1 MDILESFYTD
11 YDEDARLLERDGS
24 VEFLTTMKYIRE
36 IIGNEKKKILD
47 IGAGTGRYSIA
58 LEKEGHLVD
67 AIEYTKHNA
76 DIMRSKMDD
85 SGAVILYQGT
95 ALDLSKL
102 EDECYDITLMFGPMY
117 HLFDKSE
124 KLLALEEAI
133 RVTKNGGYILVAYCM
148 NEATVIQSAFLKEK
162 IKKCFENHIMTD
174 TFKYIA
180 KDVFSLMRIE
190 EIDEINSHFDN
201 ICREKIVATDGAAV
215 YIRDC
220 LEQMDEET
228 FDLFMKYHFSICER
242 MDLIG
247 ATNHSLDILRKSG
260 SNSEI

>member
-1 MDILESFYTD
+1 MDTIEKFYTD
-11 YDEDARLLERDGS
+11 YDEEARLAEKDGR

-36 IIGNEKKKILD
+36 IAGTEKKRILD

-67 AIEYTKHNA
+67 AVEYTKHNA
-76 DIMRSKMDD
+76 DMMRSKMDD
-85 SGAVILYQGT
+85 SGSIILYRGT

-102 EDECYDITLMFGPMY
+102 EDECYDITLIFGPMY

-124 KLLALEEAI
+124 KLLALKEAI

-148 NEATVIQSAFLKEK
+148 NEATVIQSAFQKGK
-162 IKKCFENHIMTD
+162 IKECLKNHMMTD

-190 EIDEINSHFDN
+190 DIDELNTHFDN
-201 ICREKIVATDGAAV
+201 ICRERIVATDGAAI
-215 YIRDC
+215 YMRDC

-228 FDLFMKYHFSICER
+228 FELFMKYHFSVCER

-247 ATNHSLDILRKSG
+247 ATNHCLDVLKKCG
-260 SNSEI
+260 SSRDC